1 MSTGARG
8 PLEPLTA
15 DKLESERR
23 GFIAGSII
31 VLVVVLLTI
40 LILMAPALKKA
51 AETAQGKSN
60 PSFAQMMKASRAQ
73 HQPRGAEEVIYL
85 AGALGLLVLNVR
97 FSRMIRRPRAAYR
110 VPPDATAAGARLAWL
125 AALVINSL
133 LYNAIVPE
141 IIILVLLSH
150 WANSEIRYLRE
161 HPPGRD
167 GSAALEPWGR
177 EHRRD
182 DR

>member
-15 DKLESERR
+15 DKLLSERR

-31 VLVVVLLTI
+31 VLVVVWLTT

-51 AETAQGKSN
+51 AAAAQQKGH
-60 PSFAQMMKASRAQ
+60 PSFTQMESKLAK
-73 HQPRGAEEVIYL
+73 HEPGTAEIIFF
-85 AGALGLLVLNVR
+85 AGALGLLVLNAR

-150 WANSEIRYLRE
+150 WANSEIHYLRE